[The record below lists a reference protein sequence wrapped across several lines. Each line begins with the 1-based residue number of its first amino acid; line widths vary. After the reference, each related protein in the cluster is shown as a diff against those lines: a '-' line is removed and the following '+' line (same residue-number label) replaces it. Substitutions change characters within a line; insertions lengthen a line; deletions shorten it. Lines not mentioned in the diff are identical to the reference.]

1 MREIRQEC
9 VSEEYFCGAGIAL
22 RLQMGSSAESEASS
36 DTFPGQFENVPLLP
50 GVTELLRFW
59 NRKEPNVHDG
69 VLRAVYSELHNLAHR
84 FMSREAPGHT
94 LQTTALVHE
103 AYLRLRDSQQSRW
116 DGRAHFLGAFAQ
128 AMRRVLIDWARAR
141 QSEKRGSNV
150 RHHSLEEAGAEVSQS
165 GQQLLEVDEALDA
178 LASVD
183 ARKARVVELRFF
195 GGFSLD
201 EAADALHIS
210 RETAARDWRLARSW
224 LHARLSS
231 AK

>member
-1 MREIRQEC
+1 
-9 VSEEYFCGAGIAL
+9 
-22 RLQMGSSAESEASS
+22 MGSSVELEMSS
-36 DTFPGQFENVPLLP
+36 HPFPGQFERTCLP
-50 GVTELLRFW
+50 TGVTELLRFW
-59 NRKEPNVHDG
+59 NRKEANVHEG
-69 VLRAVYSELHNLAHR
+69 VLREVYGELHKLAHR

-94 LQTTALVHE
+94 LQTTALLNE
-103 AYLRLRDSQQSRW
+103 AYLRLRNSEQAQW
-116 DGRAHFLGAFAQ
+116 EGRAHFLGAFAQ

-141 QSEKRGSNV
+141 QSEKRGANA
-150 RHHSLEEAGAEVSQS
+150 RHHSLDEAAAELSHT
-165 GQQLLEVDEALDA
+165 GEQLLEVDETLDA

-210 RETAARDWRLARSW
+210 RETVARDWRLARSW
-224 LHARLSS
+224 LHARLNS